1 MIFTSCTN
9 AIVGPLRG
17 LGGFPLRCGGTNVVI
32 TIACDNIPMV
42 NCIGTS
48 S

>member
-1 MIFTSCTN
+1 MILQV
-9 AIVGPLRG
+9 AQMLVPLRG